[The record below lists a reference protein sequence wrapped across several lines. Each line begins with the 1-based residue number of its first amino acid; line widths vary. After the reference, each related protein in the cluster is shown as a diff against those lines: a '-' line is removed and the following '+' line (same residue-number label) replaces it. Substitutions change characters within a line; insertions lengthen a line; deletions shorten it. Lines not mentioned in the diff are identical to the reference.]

1 MRRSAGFLAVAAL
14 LGCITPYD
22 ELPLCSS
29 GTDAAG
35 AGTLMRSS
43 RPTTVCRTS
52 DEVRDYEDLLA
63 SEVLRRSQWQFPNGI
78 PLHVELDA
86 NRRVARVC
94 VGNAG
99 SQASWSVRDRVASS
113 LGPLR
118 ATPAGPA
125 CLAGTTLDLTSALVT
140 GSVRDPFR
148 FPIGMSDCPEPR
160 NRRCANQLRHVCA
173 YYRDGR
179 RRSFD
184 NACEACR
191 ATHVVGYLDFVCRQP

>member
-1 MRRSAGFLAVAAL
+1 MRHSAGFLAIAAL

-29 GTDAAG
+29 GAGAAG

-43 RPTTVCRTS
+43 RPTSVCRTS
-52 DEVRDYEDLLA
+52 EEVQAYEDLLA
-63 SEVLRRSQWQFPNGI
+63 FEVLRRSQWQFPNGV

-94 VGNAG
+94 VGNAA
-99 SQASWSVRDRVASS
+99 SPPSWSVRDRVASS
-113 LGPLR
+113 LRALR
-118 ATPAGPA
+118 ATPAAPA
-125 CLAGTTLDLTSALVT
+125 CLAGTTLNLTSALVT

-148 FPIGMSDCPEPR
+148 FPIGMTDCPELR
-160 NRRCANQLRHVCA
+160 NIRCVNQLRHVCA

-191 ATHVVGYLDFVCRQP
+191 EELVVGYMDFVCKQP